1 MPCQVTPPAQH
12 VTASTIRLL
21 SIWPCGTPEGYHER
35 PPADGVP
42 PFFDDP
48 TAGEEEEEEEE

>member
-1 MPCQVTPPAQH
+1 MSLTHSLNLLTHSQGRR
-12 VTASTIRLL
+12 TA
-21 SIWPCGTPEGYHER
+21 EGYHER